1 MQRVKRICPDGLTPG
16 TSRAFRRRL
25 ILLAVLALGTH
36 AAQAENGL
44 FYLGAGTVRNSVSD
58 ITGQG
63 GISAPDLKN
72 TSWKAYAGVRPLN
85 WLAAEADYIDLGS
98 ASSTIALGG
107 GYSGSENIKGYTFAA
122 YAVGFLPIPL
132 PVVDIFGKAGVA
144 FSRLDGEHYFPGVSG
159 SYGNNGTGFAWG
171 IGVQAHI
178 NIVGA
183 RLEYEDLKIPNSS
196 GAKVASLSVFL
207 NL

>member
-1 MQRVKRICPDGLTPG
+1 MRKLLLLT
-16 TSRAFRRRL
+16 L
-25 ILLAVLALGTH
+25 LALGAN

-44 FYLGAGTVRNSVSD
+44 FYLGAGVARHSVSD
-58 ITGQG
+58 ITHG
-63 GISAPDLKN
+63 APDLN
-72 TSWKAYAGVRPLN
+72 DTSWKAYAGVRPLN
-85 WLAAEADYIDLGS
+85 WLAVEADYIDLGS
-98 ASSTIALGG
+98 GRSTYDTSFGPG
-107 GYSGSENIKGYTFAA
+107 SGYTDVKGYTWGA

-144 FSRLDGEHYFPGVSG
+144 FSRLDFEFYVPGMGGGG
-159 SYGNNGTGFAWG
+159 SSNGTGFAWG
-171 IGVQAHI
+171 VGAQAHI